1 MKKIL
6 SIVCLAVLMFSF
18 KAQAQSNITWTLKD
32 DLAKGAIK
40 TTTVLNSNF
49 TGLNTKENAVAFVQ
63 KIKAN
68 PEVASCDIVSNTG
81 TSCDVKLVMK
91 KAHDKMYY
99 INMAQKLGVAYIQ
112 VNGQK
117 KTPAQFIADKRNKKK

>member
-6 SIVCLAVLMFSF
+6 SIACLTILLFSF
-18 KAQAQSNITWTLKD
+18 KARAQSNITWTLKD
-32 DLAKGAIK
+32 NFVKGAIK

-49 TGLNTKENAVAFVQ
+49 SGLTSKENAIAFVQ
-63 KIKAN
+63 KFKSN
-68 PEVASCDIVSNTG
+68 PDVASCEIINNTG

-91 KAHDKMYY
+91 HAHDKFYY
-99 INMAQKLGVAYIQ
+99 VNMAQKLGVAYIQ

-117 KTPAQFIADKRNKKK
+117 KTPSQFIIDKRNKNK

>member
-6 SIVCLAVLMFSF
+6 SIACLAILMFSF
-18 KAQAQSNITWTLKD
+18 KAHAQSNITWTLKD
-32 DLAKGAIK
+32 NFAKGAIK

-49 TGLNTKENAVAFVQ
+49 SGLSSKENAIAFVQ
-63 KIKAN
+63 KLKAN
-68 PEVASCDIVSNTG
+68 PEVASCDIITNTG
-81 TSCDVKLVMK
+81 SSCDVKLVMK

-99 INMAQKLGVAYIQ
+99 VNMAQKLGVAYIE

-117 KTPAQFIADKRNKKK
+117 KTPAQFIIDKRNKKK

>member
-6 SIVCLAVLMFSF
+6 SIVCLSILIFSF
-18 KAQAQSNITWTLKD
+18 KARAQSNITWTLKD

-49 TGLNTKENAVAFVQ
+49 SGLSTKENAVAFVQ

-81 TSCDVKLVMK
+81 SSCDVKLVMK

>member
-6 SIVCLAVLMFSF
+6 SIACLAILMFSF
-18 KAQAQSNITWTLKD
+18 KAYAQSNITWTLKD
-32 DLAKGAIK
+32 NFAKGAIK

-49 TGLNTKENAVAFVQ
+49 SGLSSKENAIAFVQ
-63 KIKAN
+63 KLKAN
-68 PEVASCDIVSNTG
+68 PEVASCDIITNTG
-81 TSCDVKLVMK
+81 SSCDVKLVMK

-99 INMAQKLGVAYIQ
+99 VNMAQKLGVAYIE

-117 KTPAQFIADKRNKKK
+117 KTPAQFIIDKRNKKK